1 MTKFT
6 RRVLLSSIAASPLAM
21 PGIVRAQSTSKP
33 VKIGLLSDMGGPYRD
48 VGGPG
53 NRAAVELAVQD
64 FGGSVLDRPIE
75 IVQGDDQNKPDV
87 AASLARQWIDDQGVD
102 VLMDGAASSSGLA
115 IQQIAREK
123 KHIYL
128 ITGPASSD
136 FTGKQCS
143 PYGIHFAY
151 DTYALAHGTGR
162 ALTKAG
168 GNTWF
173 FITADYAFGYALERD
188 TIAAVQAAGGKVLGN
203 VRAPLATPDFSNYLL
218 QAKAS
223 GAKVFGFA
231 NAGTDLQNCI
241 KQAAEFG
248 ISQSGTRM
256 ATLLMAINDVHSLG
270 LQDLPRVGVHGFV
283 LLGHDRPDARVREA
297 LGREDGRHGAW
308 PAACGELLR
317 REPLAEVGE
326 GRRHHR
332 RRASGSED
340 EGDAGQRFLQRQCQ
354 DPRGRASDARDVS
367 VAGEDT
373 GGIQIPVRLLQEAGH
388 DFARRSVAT
397 AERRRLPVG
406 EGVGSDTRGAG
417 ASGGGVGW
425 EDKELPLPQGEGEF
439 PFLPH
444 PSLYQLAL
452 LRSFLSAHRPL

>member
-1 MTKFT
+1 MTMLT
-6 RRVLLSSIAASPLAM
+6 RRVLLGSAAALPLAM
-21 PGIVRAQSTSKP
+21 PGIIRAQSTSKP

-64 FGGSVLDRPIE
+64 FGGSVLGRPIE

-87 AASLARQWIDDQGVD
+87 AASLAREWIDDQGVD

-128 ITGPASSD
+128 ITGPATSD
-136 FTGKQCS
+136 MTGKQCS
-143 PYGIHFAY
+143 PYGVHFAY

-168 GNTWF
+168 GKTWF
-173 FITADYAFGYALERD
+173 FVTADYAFGYALERD
-188 TIAAVQAAGGKVLGN
+188 TMAAVKAAGGHVLGN
-203 VRAPLATPDFSNYLL
+203 VRAPLGTADFSSYLV

-256 ATLLMAINDVHSLG
+256 ATLLMAINDVNSLG
-270 LQDLPRVGVHGFV
+270 LNTCQGLVYTDSFYWDMTDRTRAFAKRWGAKMNGMVPG
-283 LLGHDRPDARVREA
+283 LLHAANYCAANHWLKSVKAAGTIDADKVVA
-297 LGREDGRHGAW
+297 KMKATPVNDFYNTNVKIREDGRVMHVMYLWQVKSPAESKYPYDYCKRLVTISPAEAW
-308 PAACGELLR
+308 
-317 REPLAEVGE
+317 
-326 GRRHHR
+326 
-332 RRASGSED
+332 
-340 EGDAGQRFLQRQCQ
+340 
-354 DPRGRASDARDVS
+354 
-367 VAGEDT
+367 
-373 GGIQIPVRLLQEAGH
+373 
-388 DFARRSVAT
+388 
-397 AERRRLPVG
+397 
-406 EGVGSDTRGAG
+406 
-417 ASGGGVGW
+417 
-425 EDKELPLPQGEGEF
+425 
-439 PFLPH
+439 
-444 PSLYQLAL
+444 
-452 LRSFLSAHRPL
+452 RPLNEGGCPLVKA